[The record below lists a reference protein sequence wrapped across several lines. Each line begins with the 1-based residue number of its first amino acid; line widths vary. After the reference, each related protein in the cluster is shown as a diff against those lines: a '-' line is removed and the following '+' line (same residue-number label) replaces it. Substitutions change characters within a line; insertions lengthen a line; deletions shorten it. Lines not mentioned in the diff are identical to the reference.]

1 MKEGAL
7 GRLYHDGEVIFRQGD
22 AGNSM
27 YVILE
32 GKVEVYLERDGREV
46 PIKLAKEGEFL
57 GVRALFGNEGF
68 TTSAR
73 ARGNSR
79 LLTIDKRNF
88 MRRIQED
95 PTIAY
100 RLVQE
105 LSNSVRE
112 LEQDVAVLSNALR
125 ESMGKLKE

>member
-7 GRLYHDGEVIFRQGD
+7 GRLYQSGELVFRQGE
-22 AGNSM
+22 AGNCM
-27 YVILE
+27 FVILE
-32 GKVEVYLERDGREV
+32 GEVEVYLERGGIEV
-46 PIKLAKEGEFL
+46 PIKLAREGEFL

-73 ARGNSR
+73 ARRESR

-100 RLVQE
+100 RLVEE
-105 LSNSVRE
+105 LSNNVRE
-112 LEQDVAVLSNALR
+112 LEQDVSVLSNALR
-125 ESMGKLKE
+125 ESMGR